1 MGYYEVV
8 LGIDRA
14 ARDTGRRLHM
24 RVRGQNAL
32 DAGIAAERIADSK
45 LDDPM
50 SEYSHAMRVRPVM
63 GQIPAAAALPVAA

>member
-24 RVRGQNAL
+24 RVRGRNAL

-63 GQIPAAAALPVAA
+63 GQIPAALALPVAA

>member
-14 ARDTGRRLHM
+14 ARDTGKRLHM

-50 SEYSHAMRVRPVM
+50 SEYSHAMRVTPVM
-63 GQIPAAAALPVAA
+63 GQIPAALALPVAA